1 MKTILTAFLLCVCF
15 NSKEQITEIN
25 YKDETLDVTPL
36 SKEDSIKLVLFR
48 YDLDTNIV
56 KLLVAQAKH
65 ESGNFKN
72 KLTKYNNVFARHYS
86 KFDTLA
92 LGPGAEAE
100 GHNNFAKYKSIE
112 DATISQYLYLKR
124 KKYSFKWETPYQYAV
139 ELKSKKYYTASIKD
153 YSTSLTKYYNI
164 TNGFFSTTP

>member
-1 MKTILTAFLLCVCF
+1 MKTILTAFFLLL
-15 NSKEQITEIN
+15 STTRSQEAKIN
-25 YKDETLDVTPL
+25 YKDEVETPVAL
-36 SKEDSIKLVLFR
+36 SKEDSIKLVLYR
-48 YDLDTNIV
+48 YELDTNIV
-56 KLLVAQAKH
+56 RLLVAQAKH

-100 GHNNFAKYKSIE
+100 GHSNFAKYKSIE

-124 KKYSFKWETPYQYAV
+124 KKYSFNWKTPYQYAV
-139 ELKSKKYYTASIKD
+139 ELKAKKYYTAPVKE

-164 TNGFFSTTP
+164 TN